1 MNTRLAVAAI
11 GALLALAACTTTHQ
25 PTASKTVTIPAPTPS
40 EATPTPTFDDD
51 MTQLVVDI
59 SWSQQTETDKDAMC
73 FGIALQGPEWAAEQM
88 ATGAG
93 DDSVDWD
100 RAAELV
106 QQKCDER

>member
-11 GALLALAACTTTHQ
+11 GALLALTACTTTDQ
-25 PTASKTVTIPAPTPS
+25 PTATHTVTIQPTPS
-40 EATPTPTFDDD
+40 EPTPTPTFDDD

-73 FGIALQGPEWAAEQM
+73 FGLALQGPEWAAEQM

>member
-1 MNTRLAVAAI
+1 VNTRLTAAAI
-11 GALLALAACTTTHQ
+11 GALLALTACTTTHQ
-25 PTASKTVTIPAPTPS
+25 PTATKTVTIQPTPS
-40 EATPTPTFDDD
+40 EPTPTPTLDDD

-73 FGIALQGPEWAAEQM
+73 LGLALQGPEWAAEQM

-93 DDSVDWD
+93 DDTVDWD

>member
-1 MNTRLAVAAI
+1 VNTRLTVAAI
-11 GALLALAACTTTHQ
+11 GALLALTACTTTHQ
-25 PTASKTVTIPAPTPS
+25 PTATKTVTVKPTP
-40 EATPTPTFDDD
+40 EQPATPTFDDD

-73 FGIALQGPEWAAEQM
+73 FGIELQGPEWAADQM

>member
-1 MNTRLAVAAI
+1 MNPRLAAAVLTA
-11 GALLALAACTTTHQ
+11 ALLALTACTNSDQ
-25 PTASKTVTIPAPTPS
+25 PTAAETVSVEPTP
-40 EATPTPTFDDD
+40 EQPATPTFDDD
-51 MTQLVVDI
+51 MTQLVVDL
-59 SWSQQTETDKDAMC
+59 SWSQQNEDDKDAMC

-93 DDSVDWD
+93 DDTVDWD